1 MTVTI
6 FRDVVIAVSLC
17 CV

>member
-1 MTVTI
+1 VTI